1 MEKMNIPDL
10 QDTSSNPTASTTT
23 LEAQVNSVEKITA
36 TVEQTTE
43 TERCSSASTRLVQ
56 LSTTFDIPGATMVRD
71 TGDSEY
77 HVRDDEP
84 EGILRQLEQQVRDLL
99 FIMEAKLYW
108 PAL

>member
-43 TERCSSASTRLVQ
+43 TE
-56 LSTTFDIPGATMVRD
+56 
-71 TGDSEY
+71 
-77 HVRDDEP
+77 
-84 EGILRQLEQQVRDLL
+84 
-99 FIMEAKLYW
+99 
-108 PAL
+108 